1 MDSKRFV
8 VMERAVVYLILLGCF
23 VGLSFVDLDI
33 TLKAYNPNDAF
44 ARVFEYVGEQPFQ
57 FMTVVAS
64 ALLFR
69 LRPKD
74 ALWKNILFGLVFAI
88 LTVFFAGYAGG
99 QMYSYS
105 NGFGYG
111 KLPYLFLGVT
121 SLYVLFGVLFAYL
134 IKIKDAK
141 RMFAYAL
148 SVVLLYALVWLV
160 MTGVKVIWQ
169 RPRWRYLVTTDDP
182 IGGFRSVWAPSP
194 NWPFRSIYASFPSG
208 HTMNAVGAMV
218 LIPLLK
224 EQFSLKNTF
233 SLRVAV
239 YLWSLLTALA
249 RIVIGAHFASD
260 VSMGFILGLT
270 LYDLVFD
277 LLFPALE
284 KAFQRT
290 KIGDVC
296 RE

>member
-8 VMERAVVYLILLGCF
+8 VLERAVVYLILIGCF

-33 TLKAYNPNDAF
+33 TLKVYDPNDAF
-44 ARVFEYVGEQPFQ
+44 ARLFEYIGEQPFQ

-74 ALWKNILFGLVFAI
+74 ALWKNILFGFVFAV

-99 QMYSYS
+99 QMYSYA
-105 NGFGYG
+105 NGFGHG

-121 SLYVLFGVLFAYL
+121 LLYVLFGVLIAYL

-148 SVVLLYALVWLV
+148 SVALLYALVWLV

-182 IGGFRSVWAPSP
+182 IGGFHSVWSPSP

-224 EQFSLKNTF
+224 EELSLKSTF
-233 SLRVAV
+233 PLRIAV

-249 RIVIGAHFASD
+249 RVIIGAHFASD
-260 VSMGFILGLT
+260 VSMGFILGLA
-270 LYDLVFD
+270 LYDLTFS
-277 LLFPALE
+277 LLFPTFE
-284 KAFQRT
+284 KAFRRT
-290 KIGDVC
+290 EIGDVY
-296 RE
+296 RD